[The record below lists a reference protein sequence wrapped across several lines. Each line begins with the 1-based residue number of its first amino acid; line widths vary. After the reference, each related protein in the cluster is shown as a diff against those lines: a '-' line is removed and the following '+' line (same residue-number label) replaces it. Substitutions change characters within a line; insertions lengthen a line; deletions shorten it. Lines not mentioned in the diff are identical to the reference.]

1 VDHYERLRVSRDA
14 PLEVIRA
21 AYRALAAKHHP
32 DRHGQSEGANF
43 DMALLNGA
51 YEVLSDPITRAQY
64 DAELRAAEAGRSRA
78 GARPEGGA
86 ATGGGAAPEFSFS
99 ADSLAGDAA
108 QAPADSLGDIDWDSL
123 KAPPSTNPWLS
134 KKRLLPLAVLL
145 SAAVIGGVVW
155 WIDDL
160 ANQMEAERSLSAHL
174 GQKGS
179 PEAMVPQD
187 SRSLDKR
194 EQDLLAA
201 REAAS
206 AARAAASGAAAA
218 ELPTA
223 DALLSKP
230 VPGVA
235 PDRHMLDGEPL
246 LSLHLDVRPNPS
258 LQLGAAGR

>member
-1 VDHYERLRVSRDA
+1 MDHYERLRVSRDA

-32 DRHGQSEGANF
+32 DRHGQSEGANV

-51 YEVLSDPITRAQY
+51 YEVLGDPITRAQY
-64 DAELRAAEAGRSRA
+64 DAELRASESGRSSAGSHARTRTRA
-78 GARPEGGA
+78 AQD
-86 ATGGGAAPEFSFS
+86 GAAPEFSFS
-99 ADSLAGDAA
+99 ADTLGGEPE
-108 QAPADSLGDIDWDSL
+108 APAEGLGDIDWDSL

-134 KKRLLPLAVLL
+134 KKRLVPLAVLL
-145 SAAVIGGVVW
+145 SAAVVGGVVW
-155 WIDDL
+155 WINDL
-160 ANQMEAERSLSAHL
+160 ASQMEAERSLSAHL

-179 PEAMVPQD
+179 PEALVPQD
-187 SRSLDKR
+187 PRSLDKR

-206 AARAAASGAAAA
+206 AARAAASGVDAG
-218 ELPTA
+218 LPPTA

-258 LQLGAAGR
+258 LQLSAPGR

>member
-1 VDHYERLRVSRDA
+1 MDHYERLRVSRDA

-51 YEVLSDPITRAQY
+51 YEVLSDSIARAQY
-64 DAELRAAEAGRSRA
+64 DAELRASEAGRSARSNRPA
-78 GARPEGGA
+78 GKPGSSDGG
-86 ATGGGAAPEFSFS
+86 APEFSFS

-108 QAPADSLGDIDWDSL
+108 QAPAEGLGDIDWDSL

-134 KKRLLPLAVLL
+134 KKRLVPVAVLL
-145 SAAVIGGVVW
+145 SAAVIGGVIW

-179 PEAMVPQD
+179 PEALVPQD
-187 SRSLDKR
+187 PRSLDMR

-206 AARAAASGAAAA
+206 AARLAAAGEGADVP
-218 ELPTA
+218 PTA
-223 DALLSKP
+223 EALLNKP
-230 VPGVA
+230 MPGVA

-258 LQLGAAGR
+258 LQLPASGR

>member
-1 VDHYERLRVSRDA
+1 MDHYERLRVSRDA

-51 YEVLSDPITRAQY
+51 YEVLSDSIARAQY
-64 DAELRAAEAGRSRA
+64 DAELRAADEAGASPRKGAPASGRSSRA
-78 GARPEGGA
+78 EAEA
-86 ATGGGAAPEFSFS
+86 SEFSFASTAFDDES
-99 ADSLAGDAA
+99 AR
-108 QAPADSLGDIDWDSL
+108 APAEGLGDIDWDSL

-134 KKRLLPLAVLL
+134 KKRLLPVAILL
-145 SAAVIGGVVW
+145 SAAVVGGVIW
-155 WIDDL
+155 WINDL
-160 ANQMEAERSLSAHL
+160 ANQMDAERSLSAHL
-174 GQKGS
+174 GQRGA
-179 PEAMVPQD
+179 PEQIVPQD

-206 AARAAASGAAAA
+206 AALAAGSGAAAA
-218 ELPTA
+218 LPPTA
-223 DALLSKP
+223 EALLSKP

-246 LSLHLDVRPNPS
+246 LSLHLDMKPNAS
-258 LQLGAAGR
+258 LMPR